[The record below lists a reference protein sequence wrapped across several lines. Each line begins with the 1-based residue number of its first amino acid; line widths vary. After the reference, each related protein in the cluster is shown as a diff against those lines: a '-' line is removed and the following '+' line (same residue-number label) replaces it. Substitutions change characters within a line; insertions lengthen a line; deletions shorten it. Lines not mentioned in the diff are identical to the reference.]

1 MAVGDRSTETVE
13 LEALAVEVEQTRR
26 LRALVA
32 LGPLGK
38 VLLVAQVSES
48 RMSVHLVVV
57 EVERLRLAQTVPRR
71 EISAVSVVT
80 VSRRPLLAR
89 LFTAPVEV
97 GARTTEPVDLEAV
110 GKTLTVSRTQVEALA
125 QVLQVVAVARV
136 LLFLAYLYRHL

>member
-57 EVERLRLAQTVPRR
+57 EVERLRLEQTVRLQ
-71 EISAVSVVT
+71 EMSAVSVVT
-80 VSRRPLLAR
+80 V
-89 LFTAPVEV
+89 
-97 GARTTEPVDLEAV
+97 
-110 GKTLTVSRTQVEALA
+110 
-125 QVLQVVAVARV
+125 
-136 LLFLAYLYRHL
+136 